1 MKNTKK
7 SLITMSLAFLLASMT
22 LPTLLINNVSAASS
36 KEALNISSGPYGK
49 WWKLQTDFITILFPA
64 KGEKPMFLWWYSN
77 DTSNIHVV
85 KYKGLIEYLVIDCPY
100 YMQKCE
106 ANNLTIQEQLNAKY
120 AAMGPHQT
128 RVRNRIQEWVYWYLG
143 LHPPFLP
150 FSACK
155 WNLTGP
161 EKVTRPDG
169 VSYISF
175 NFTLERAPWKFKF
188 AEENVIIRC
197 RFYATDA
204 TETAH
209 EIYNYTVRAGELKMD
224 LVVKNWT
231 WNIDK
236 LNRLYQILQEEFPN
250 IAVPKLSSGLAL
262 WTDLASIEIVDIA
275 EEDVNMPPPP
285 VPPENSTSAPSEPI
299 ETKSSPI
306 DIIADRQRIST
317 KETAIEQQLNIRNR
331 LNERLRLRFAKGS
344 KTLAGFFDFVNTAL
358 IINSATGEA
367 TPVNVTAVYR
377 GAGAHMRLYLCYPYF
392 GDNILEHDPSI
403 GVEIVPSL
411 ITPLLLGT
419 LIIIAT
425 TIGIA
430 ILVIKQKKQ
439 VINVVKP

>member
-22 LPTLLINNVSAASS
+22 APMLLINNVNAAGS
-36 KEALNISSGPYGK
+36 KEALNISRGSYGK

-77 DTSNIHVV
+77 DTDNIYVV
-85 KYKGLIEYLVIDCPY
+85 KYKGLIEYLAIDCPY
-100 YMQKCE
+100 YMHKCE
-106 ANNLTIQEQLNAKY
+106 ANNLTIREQLNAKY

-128 RVRNRIQEWVYWYLG
+128 RVRNIIEECIYWRLG

-161 EKVTRPDG
+161 KEVTRPDG

-175 NFTLERAPWKFKF
+175 NFTLEKAPWKFKF
-188 AEENVIIRC
+188 AENNVIIRC

-209 EIYNYTVRAGELKMD
+209 GIYNYTVRAGELKMD
-224 LVVKNWT
+224 LIVKNWT

-236 LNRLYQILQEEFPN
+236 LNELFQILQEEFQN
-250 IAVPKLSSGLAL
+250 IAVPKLRSGLAL
-262 WTDLASIEIVDIA
+262 WTDLASIEVVDIA
-275 EEDVNMPPPP
+275 ENDVDSALS
-285 VPPENSTSAPSEPI
+285 VLPENSEAAPPEPI
-299 ETKSSPI
+299 EAHSTITHMVVDK
-306 DIIADRQRIST
+306 QRIST
-317 KETAIEQQLNIRNR
+317 KEMADEAPLNIRNR

-358 IINSATGEA
+358 VINSTTGEA
-367 TPVNVTAVYR
+367 TSVNVTAAYR

-392 GDNILEHDPSI
+392 GSNILEHDPSI

-419 LIIIAT
+419 LILIAT

-430 ILVIKQKKQ
+430 ILVVKQKKRI
-439 VINVVKP
+439 INIVKP